1 MLRTNRTRTTG
12 ASHQPL
18 LLEDSA
24 NRVQNVRVK
33 GRMGFVSSLV
43 RDLKFAV
50 RQMRQAPIVSGVA
63 LLSLALGIGANV
75 AIFSLVNALILKPLP
90 VYEPDRLVI
99 LGLDSPRAVST
110 SLTNPVWEYVRDH
123 QEVLV
128 ATAAWGNPRFN
139 LASGGETRNAQGL
152 FVSGRFFDTLG
163 VTAHIGR
170 LFTTEDDRRGGGTDG
185 PVAVLSYGF
194 WQREY
199 GGQADAIGKSIAL
212 DGHPFTIIGVS
223 QRDFRGVQIGRAFDV
238 AAPLGTEPI
247 VRGAESSL
255 DRRSNWW
262 LTVMGRLA
270 PGQTMEQAQSRLR
283 AFQPQLREA
292 TLPQDWRPNDLKGYL
307 DEPIKLIEGATG
319 VSNLR
324 DRYSRPLYVLLGIV
338 GLVLTIACA
347 NMANLLL
354 AQSVARRKELAVRLS
369 LGAGRWRLVRQLL
382 VESVML
388 STIGA
393 AAGLLI
399 ASWGSRAIVAMLSTR
414 TQVVE
419 VNLAMDG
426 RVFAFTTAV
435 GVLTGLIFGVAP
447 AFRGTRLTPA
457 DALRD
462 HSRGVVSGGG
472 RFQIGHALVALQVAL
487 AFVLVFG
494 SSLFVRTLVTLTT
507 QDIGLEPSRVM
518 VGNLDLR
525 QAGSGTEDF
534 RRLFIQ
540 VREAI
545 QAVPGVEAAATSFV
559 TPVSGSTW
567 NFDISVPGYTGSDRR
582 PVLFNGVSPHYFR
595 AMGTPLLAGRDI
607 AETDRSGAQNV
618 AIVNEAFAKTY
629 FNGENPIGKSFT
641 IVGFGPRNPDRL
653 MEVVGLVANAKYQRL
668 REAAQPTMYGAFS
681 QQSTLFAGARVAV
694 RTSGAPMDSK
704 NAVVQ
709 AIAGVH
715 KDIAVDFK
723 RLDED
728 LGANVLQER
737 LVATLSAF
745 FGGLALL
752 LAALGLYGVMSY
764 TVTRRRNEIGIR
776 MALGAEPGTVIGL
789 VLRNVAFI
797 TIVGLIVGAAASIG
811 TGRFINTLLYNLAA
825 SDTTMIVVTAIT
837 LASAA
842 AIAGYLPA
850 RRAARIDPMA
860 ALREE

>member
-1 MLRTNRTRTTG
+1 
-12 ASHQPL
+12 
-18 LLEDSA
+18 
-24 NRVQNVRVK
+24 
-33 GRMGFVSSLV
+33 MGFASSLV
-43 RDLKFAV
+43 RDLKFAL
-50 RQMRQAPIVSGVA
+50 RQMRQTPIVSGIA

-90 VYEPDRLVI
+90 VYDPDRLVI
-99 LGLDSPRAVST
+99 MAYEGVRGPNT
-110 SLTNPVWEYVRDH
+110 SMTNPQWEYIRDH

-128 ATAAWGNPRFN
+128 GVGAYGNPRFN
-139 LASGGETRNAQGL
+139 LNAGGETRNAQGL

-170 LFTTEDDRRGGGTDG
+170 LLTTNDDRRGGGPDG

-199 GGQADAIGKSIAL
+199 GGRADVIGTAIAL

-262 LTVMGRLA
+262 LTIVGRLA
-270 PGQTMEQAQSRLR
+270 PGQTMDQAQSRLR

-292 TLPQDWRPNDLKGYL
+292 TMPQDWSSNDQKEYIK
-307 DEPIKLIEGATG
+307 EPIVLMEGATG
-319 VSNLR
+319 ISSLR

-338 GLVLTIACA
+338 GLVLAIACA

-354 AQSVARRKELAVRLS
+354 AQSVARRRELAVRLS
-369 LGAGRWRLVRQLL
+369 LGARRGRLIRQLL
-382 VESVML
+382 VESIML

-393 AAGLLI
+393 IAGLLI
-399 ASWGSRAIVAMLSTR
+399 ARWGSRAIVAMLSTR

-419 VNLAMDG
+419 VNLAMDW

-435 GVLTGLIFGVAP
+435 GVITGLLFGVAP
-447 AFRGTRLTPA
+447 ALRGTKLTPA

-462 HSRGVVSGGG
+462 YSRGVVSGGG
-472 RFQIGHALVALQVAL
+472 RFQTGHALVALQVAL
-487 AFVLVFG
+487 SFVLVFG
-494 SSLFVRTLVTLTT
+494 STLFVRTLVALTT
-507 QDIGLEPSRVM
+507 QEMGFESSRVM

-525 QAGSGTEDF
+525 ATGVSVDN
-534 RRLFIQ
+534 RLQLFTRI
-540 VREAI
+540 REAVAAI
-545 QAVPGVEAAATSFV
+545 PGVDAAATSFV

-567 NFDISVPGYTGSDRR
+567 NLEINVPEYPNNERR
-582 PVLFNGVSPHYFR
+582 GVLFNGVSPNFFK

-607 AETDRSGAQNV
+607 AETDRRNSPNV
-618 AIVNEAFAKTY
+618 IIVNEAFAKKY
-629 FNGENPIGKSFT
+629 FNGANPIGRTFT
-641 IVGFGPRNPDRL
+641 IVGFNAAFPTRV
-653 MEVVGLVANAKYQRL
+653 MEIIGMVANAKYQRL
-668 REAAQPTMYGAFS
+668 REEAQPTMYGAFAQERQIS
-681 QQSTLFAGARVAV
+681 SGARVV
-694 RTSGAPMDSK
+694 IRTAGSPWDSR

-709 AIAGVH
+709 AISGVH
-715 KDIAVDFK
+715 KDIVVDLK

-737 LVATLSAF
+737 LVATLSGV

-776 MALGAEPGTVIGL
+776 MALGAEPNKVVGL
-789 VLRNVAFI
+789 VLKNVAFI
-797 TIVGLIVGAAASIG
+797 TVAGLIAGAAASIG
-811 TGRFINTLLYNLAA
+811 TGRFINALLYNLAA

-837 LASAA
+837 LAAAA